1 MKKSLFIRQTI
12 FNNVFT
18 KKKPKYLNYNFD
30 DQ

>member
-18 KKKPKYLNYNFD
+18 KNPKYLNYSFD